1 MLRYLLRGRSFHYN
15 HDFTNQ
21 DHAPDKVASGL
32 DHFDQDEPRDEL
44 QEHID
49 SLNAGKTEQI
59 RIFDLE

>member
-15 HDFTNQ
+15 HNFTNQ
-21 DHAPDKVASGL
+21 DHAPDEVASGL
-32 DHFDQDEPRDEL
+32 DHFDQDEL